1 MRTPIWIIL
10 SLLIVAIYTPYAH
23 ADTILDVSGTLT
35 PTLGVAAC
43 SPSCTL
49 GGDIVI
55 NNTTGAVISTDV
67 TMSGESPVAGPF
79 TQFVGISPVSGLTD
93 LSIVSPGINS
103 GLTLVFAT
111 PTAGSL

>member
-67 TMSGESPVAGPF
+67 TMSGESPVTGPF
-79 TQFVGISPVSGLTD
+79 TQFLGIGISPVNGLTE
-93 LSIVSPGINS
+93 LGITTRVSILP
-103 GLTLVFAT
+103 
-111 PTAGSL
+111 